1 MQQTHRCSP
10 YSGGTVFAPL
20 TGVNEEV
27 DAAAKRAEAD
37 RERGELQERISDWLD
52 TPLTILSFVML
63 GLLVVELTA
72 DLGPV
77 WAARVS
83 QTQTAIWA
91 VFVAAFLIELLLAPS
106 TIAYLQKNWLTAI
119 SVALPG
125 LRSVRILQAA
135 RALRGLSLVRILT
148 TVNRGTRALGHVVQR
163 GRFGYVLALTGVV
176 VVTSAAG
183 AYYFERTEPQ
193 ANIVTLG
200 DALWWSAAIV
210 TTINSPYDTVTLE
223 GRIVAL
229 LLRVFALAIS
239 GYLTAIIAV
248 YLIGGKQQTEPAEV
262 DQAELRALREQ
273 VARLEQLLERQ
284 IAEQRREA
292 DDRRSL
298 PL

>member
-1 MQQTHRCSP
+1 MLAVA
-10 YSGGTVFAPL
+10 GGTVLAPP

-27 DAAAKRAEAD
+27 DAAARRTEAKQ
-37 RERGELQERISDWLD
+37 ERGELQERISNWLD

-72 DLGPV
+72 DLSPV

-83 QTQTAIWA
+83 QTQMAIWV
-91 VFVAAFLIELLLAPS
+91 VFVAAFLIELLVAPS
-106 TIAYLQKNWLTAI
+106 KIAYLQKNWLTAV
-119 SVALPG
+119 SVALPA
-125 LRSVRILQAA
+125 LRSVRILRAA

-193 ANIVTLG
+193 ANILTLG

-210 TTINSPYDTVTLE
+210 TTINSPYETVTLE

-248 YLIGGKQQTEPAEV
+248 YLIGGQRLAEPAEV
-262 DQAELRALREQ
+262 NQAELRALREH
-273 VARLEQLLERQ
+273 VARLERLLERQ

-292 DDRRSL
+292 DDRHSL